1 MVSAGSRPIYFLLS
15 LHGLTILDVKFSSFA
30 PKTDSVLLGGLVHA
44 ISTFS
49 DTITDNISS
58 ETGTLNVIEREG
70 KKIMFE
76 RGQEVEAILVAD
88 QESMILMEKIRS
100 IIDIFE
106 ENYLDRLRKS
116 PHIVHEDYID
126 FMNITQKYF
135 LAVLDENVI
144 FKSTKQPHALG
155 SKLRIPNKWVQ
166 LSEFYNGKKSVNE
179 VTREIRW
186 PKPYVLTR
194 TAMFQLLGTIKPVDI
209 SIRDTDLFIID
220 EAYLSG
226 ILLEQGTAYQTIKKT
241 WDEWGVRLTQSLDG
255 RNTISTLAT
264 RFGDTLEHERRVP
277 HFLRWLSLQGYI
289 SPLSDSDLII
299 IIFEGFLNNFHRR
312 IHAAVGDMVCYD
324 IFEAI
329 FKQDASQARSKGR
342 TLSVA
347 KLVDYDVVSFH
358 FEKLQSIM
366 KGRSEI
372 ITPLFQQAFL
382 TFLDN
387 IIRIISKVLGK
398 KSALQLIQL
407 SILETEK
414 KYGPLI
420 YDLLFTA

>member
-1 MVSAGSRPIYFLLS
+1 MVSGGSRPIYFLLS
-15 LHGLTILDVKFSSFA
+15 LHGLTILDIKFSSFA

-58 ETGTLNVIEREG
+58 ESGTLNVIEREG

-88 QESMILMEKIRS
+88 QESMILMEKIRT
-100 IIDIFE
+100 ILDIFE
-106 ENYLDRLRKS
+106 ENYLETLRKTH
-116 PHIVHEDYID
+116 HIVHEDYLD
-126 FMNITQKYF
+126 FMNLTQKYL
-135 LAVLDENVI
+135 LAVLDENVV
-144 FKSTKQPHALG
+144 FRSAEKPPTFNL
-155 SKLRIPNKWVQ
+155 KLRIPQKWGQ
-166 LSEFYNGKKSVNE
+166 LYEFLDGKKSVND
-179 VTREIRW
+179 VYREIRW
-186 PKPYVLTR
+186 PKPYVLCR
-194 TAMFQLLGTIKPVDI
+194 TAMFQQLGIIKPVDI

-226 ILLEQGTAYQTIKKT
+226 ILLEQGTAYQSINKM

-255 RNTISTLAT
+255 RNTISTLAAK
-264 RFGDTLEHERRVP
+264 FGDTLEHERKVP

-289 SPLSDSDLII
+289 SPLSDSDLTI
-299 IIFEGFLNNFHRR
+299 IIFEGFLNNLHRKLS
-312 IHAAVGDMVCYD
+312 AAVGDTVCYD
-324 IFEAI
+324 MFEEIFR
-329 FKQDASQARSKGR
+329 QDASQARRKGR

-347 KLVDYDVVSFH
+347 KLVDHDAVSFH
-358 FEKLQSIM
+358 FEKLKSIM
-366 KGRSEI
+366 KSRSEI

-382 TFLDN
+382 SFLDN

-407 SILETEK
+407 SILDTEK